1 MDFDQFIAGVDIRK
15 VSLKEAVGMYAM
27 AKIEAGGDGNVT
39 VVEVLNVQTAYID
52 KLRMELLKEA

>member
-27 AKIEAGGDGNVT
+27 AKIEAGSDGNVSL
-39 VVEVLNVQTAYID
+39 V
-52 KLRMELLKEA
+52 ELLKEA